1 MSSDITQTGTLVDP
15 PGSPAEKKGSSI
27 RRVVGASMAGTVAE
41 WYEFF
46 IYGIA
51 STLVFGALFFPDTG
65 NPLDGIIAAF
75 ATYAVGFLARPV
87 GGLVFGHFGDRLG
100 RKKLLQISLLLVGAA
115 TFLMGCIPSFDIIG
129 YWAPVTLVLLRFLQ
143 GFAVGGEWGGAVLLV
158 SEHSPDNRRGFWASF
173 PQAAAPVGN
182 VLASIVLLGL
192 SWTLPEDAFMS
203 WGWRVAFWLS
213 AVIIFIGYYIR
224 RSVEDAPVFL
234 AALEKQKASQ
244 EKAAGLKEVLKYYPK
259 QVAKA
264 LLMRIGEN
272 SSYYI
277 MVVFAIT
284 YLTTQV
290 GMGYSTVLLVLF
302 IANII
307 QFFSMLFGGHLSD
320 LIGRKRTI
328 LIGYVGLV
336 VWALLFFPALN
347 TGNFWTVLGIISFG
361 LFVQSLC
368 YAPQA
373 ALMSEIF
380 PTRMRYSGSSFAYQ
394 VATIFAGSIAPLVA
408 ASLLNAFGGT
418 VPIVVYLVG
427 VIALS
432 TVALMSLR
440 ETNGIALKSVDDAH
454 DEARR

>member
-1 MSSDITQTGTLVDP
+1 MSSDSTKTGTLVDP
-15 PGSPAEKKGSSI
+15 PGPPGEKKGSSI
-27 RRVVGASMAGTVAE
+27 RRVVGGSMAGTVAE

-51 STLVFGALFFPDTG
+51 STLVFGALFFPPTG

-100 RKKLLQISLLLVGAA
+100 RKKLLQISLLLVGSA
-115 TFLMGCIPSFDIIG
+115 TFLMGCIPSFDLIG
-129 YWAPVTLVLLRFLQ
+129 YWAPLTLVLLRFLQ

-192 SWTLPEDAFMS
+192 SWTLPEDAFLS

-234 AALEKQKASQ
+234 ASLEKQKASK
-244 EKAAGLKEVLKYYPK
+244 EKAAGLREVLKYYPK
-259 QVAKA
+259 QVTKA

-272 SSYYI
+272 SSYYV

-302 IANII
+302 IANIV
-307 QFFSMLFGGHLSD
+307 QFFSMLFAGHLSD
-320 LIGRKRTI
+320 LVGRKRTI
-328 LIGYVGLV
+328 LTGYVGLV
-336 VWALLFFPALN
+336 VWALLFFPALD
-347 TGNFWTVLGIISFG
+347 TGNFWTVLGIVSFG
-361 LFVQSLC
+361 LLVQSLC

-373 ALMSEIF
+373 ALMAEIF

-394 VATIFAGSIAPLVA
+394 IATIFAGSIAPLVA

-418 VPIVVYLVG
+418 VPIVVYLLG

-440 ETNGIALKSVDDAH
+440 ETKGIALKSVDDAH
-454 DEARR
+454 EETRR

>member
-1 MSSDITQTGTLVDP
+1 MSSKVTPAATLTDP
-15 PGSPAEKKGSSI
+15 PGPPTGQKHSTI

-51 STLVFGALFFPDTG
+51 STLVFGALFFPATG

-87 GGLVFGHFGDRLG
+87 GGLVFGHFGDRFG
-100 RKKLLQISLLLVGAA
+100 RKKLLQVSLLLVGTA
-115 TFLMGCIPSFDIIG
+115 TFLMGCIPGFDLIG

-182 VLASIVLLGL
+182 VLASVVLLGL
-192 SWTLPEDAFMS
+192 SLTLPDDAFMS

-234 AALEKQKASQ
+234 AALEKQKAAQ

-259 QVAKA
+259 QVVKA

-284 YLTTQV
+284 YLTTVV
-290 GMGYSTVLLVLF
+290 GMDYSTVLLVLF
-302 IANII
+302 LANIV
-307 QFFSMLFGGHLSD
+307 QFFSMLYGGHLSD

-336 VWALLFFPALN
+336 VWALLFFPALG
-347 TGNFWTVLGIISFG
+347 TGDFWIVLGIISAG

-373 ALMSEIF
+373 AMMSEIF
-380 PTRMRYSGSSFAYQ
+380 PTRMRYSGASFAYQ
-394 VATIFAGSIAPLVA
+394 IATIFAGSIAPLVA
-408 ASLLNAFGGT
+408 ASLLNIFGGPG
-418 VPIVVYLVG
+418 PIVVYLLAIIV
-427 VIALS
+427 LS

-440 ETNGIALKSVDDAH
+440 ETNGIALKSIDDAH
-454 DEARR
+454 EKALR